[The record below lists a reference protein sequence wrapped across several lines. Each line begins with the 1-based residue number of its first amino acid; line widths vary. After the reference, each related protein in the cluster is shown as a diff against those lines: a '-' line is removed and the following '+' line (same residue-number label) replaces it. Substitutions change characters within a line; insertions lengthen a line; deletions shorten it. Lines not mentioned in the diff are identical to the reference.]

1 MRFSAVFGMFL
12 EICFAFDS
20 ETDKTPKNSTLF
32 SVVLSL
38 DTIGGGGVEWGKW
51 AFFLIVPEKRRKR
64 RTKTMRKKSLRFISA
79 ALAVSMMASTLPVGA
94 FALEVG
100 AGETTAA
107 VSEQEAA
114 TVLSHDGGTIN
125 AGHYIMESGNYTG
138 GFTIDTTGD
147 VTIDIT
153 GEVTVTGVVK
163 FLHVTGTGKVIING
177 TKDGVDQKIKMT
189 TNCKTVDTEDTGIVY
204 LDAAGADVTCNGGD
218 YYSVETSNV
227 VSAYSV
233 FCVKDG
239 SLKLNEVTA
248 EAGNRTGV
256 VDCGKTNS
264 SASVEIHGGS
274 FKASGID
281 SEVIDCRYKGSVSI
295 YNAKLEMHNGG
306 NYVLSASGS
315 SADLKIYNSTVVGEN
330 ENSCVTV
337 QHGGSFWAEN
347 CEFTSVGN
355 QNYNGGLLYMLSGKA
370 TIKDSNYVAEQNG
383 VTGILAQYLGFAS
396 LNGPHKLTVE
406 NTKIKGCENALSFGY
421 DPEGSDI
428 KLKNVTFE
436 DNETDIYLKN
446 DSSTPT
452 NAPQVELDEGT
463 KDTAGAITVQ
473 VANPAE
479 GVQITTKTTG
489 KDYQQS
495 LKLTSKN
502 DGWLIGYKKD
512 ADGDADGEYRYLT
525 QREDDKHFGL
535 NTINATATT
544 GEGDDVITLG
554 PYAQLKEGTPV
565 NLTADIPDN
574 ARVTGWKAEK
584 IAAEGVTEVY
594 GVVDYDHE
602 NPETA
607 ILTMPKGDLTVT
619 AEYEIIVDPGT
630 SDTDYG
636 GDIAA
641 GVVIGGIAA
650 VGAYEVG
657 TGLYRILA
665 MDDVAMPT
673 NRIALAKLLWERA
686 GKPEP
691 ESTAL
696 YSDIS
701 AEDTDAQKAAR
712 WAVEQGL
719 MNDAEDG
726 KFHPAFPVSKLRV
739 CLTWENAKQKGL
751 FD

>member
-1 MRFSAVFGMFL
+1 
-12 EICFAFDS
+12 
-20 ETDKTPKNSTLF
+20 
-32 SVVLSL
+32 
-38 DTIGGGGVEWGKW
+38 
-51 AFFLIVPEKRRKR
+51 
-64 RTKTMRKKSLRFISA
+64 MRKKSLRFISA

-100 AGETTAA
+100 AADPAAA
-107 VSEQEAA
+107 VSEQKAA
-114 TVLSHDGGTIN
+114 TSHRLGGGEIIGEGFVKAYGTV
-125 AGHYIMESGNYTG
+125 YTLSGNYTQSI
-138 GFTIDTTGD
+138 TIETKQDITINID
-147 VTIDIT
+147 DEVTI
-153 GEVTVTGVVK
+153 TGVAK
-163 FLHVTGTGKVIING
+163 FLDVTGTGKVTING

-189 TNCKTVDTEDTGIVY
+189 TDHDHDVIDTGYTGVVF
-204 LDAAGADVTCNGGD
+204 LEAAGADVTCNGGD
-218 YYSVETSNV
+218 YYSKEMSHVGAS
-227 VSAYSV
+227 YSV

-248 EAGNRTGV
+248 EAGWNTHVINCEG
-256 VDCGKTNS
+256 NS
-264 SASVEIHGGS
+264 SASVEIHGGN
-274 FKASGID
+274 FKASESNSGGID
-281 SEVIDCRYKGSVSI
+281 CGGKGSVSI
-295 YNAKLEMHNGG
+295 YNAKVESG
-306 NYVLSASGS
+306 NYVLAVGGS
-315 SADLKIYNSTVVGEN
+315 SAELKIYNSTVVGEN
-330 ENSCVTV
+330 KSSCVTV
-337 QHGGSFWAEN
+337 QYGGSFWAEN

-355 QNYNGGLLYMLSGKA
+355 QSYSGGFLYMLSGKA

-383 VTGILAQYLGFAS
+383 LTGILAQYLTVPG
-396 LNGPHKLTVE
+396 LTGPHKLTVE
-406 NTKIKGCENALSFGY
+406 NTKIKGCKEAFNLEY

-436 DNETDIYLKN
+436 NNETDIYLEN
-446 DSSTPT
+446 DSSTPA
-452 NAPQVELDEGT
+452 NAPQVKLDKGT
-463 KDTAGAITVQ
+463 KDTAGAITVE
-473 VANPAE
+473 VENPAN
-479 GVQITTKTTG
+479 GVQITTKTTDE
-489 KDYQQS
+489 DYQQN
-495 LKLTSKN
+495 LKLASKN

-512 ADGDADGEYRYLT
+512 ADGEYRYLT
-525 QREDDKHFGL
+525 KREGDNYFGL

-544 GEGDDVITLG
+544 GEGDNATTLES
-554 PYAQLKEGTPV
+554 YAQLTEGTPV
-565 NLTADIPDN
+565 KLTADIPDN
-574 ARVTGWKAEK
+574 ARVTGWKVEK
-584 IAAEGVTEVY
+584 IAAEGVIEVY

-607 ILTMPKGDLTVT
+607 TLTMPNYDIFVT
-619 AEYEIIVDPGT
+619 AEYEEGATVDPGT
-630 SDTDYG
+630 GDSDYG

-712 WAVEQGL
+712 WAVEQEL
-719 MNDAEDG
+719 LNDAEDG

>member
-1 MRFSAVFGMFL
+1 
-12 EICFAFDS
+12 
-20 ETDKTPKNSTLF
+20 
-32 SVVLSL
+32 
-38 DTIGGGGVEWGKW
+38 
-51 AFFLIVPEKRRKR
+51 
-64 RTKTMRKKSLRFISA
+64 MRKKSLRFISA

-107 VSEQEAA
+107 VSEQKAA
-114 TVLSHDGGTIN
+114 TPCHLDGGKTI
-125 AGHYIMESGNYTG
+125 GETFVETYGTVYTLSGNYTQG
-138 GFTIDTTGD
+138 ITIETKQDITINID
-147 VTIDIT
+147 DEVTI
-153 GEVTVTGVVK
+153 TGVAK
-163 FLHVTGTGKVIING
+163 FLDVTGTGKVTING

-189 TNCKTVDTEDTGIVY
+189 TDCNVMNTGDTGVVY
-204 LDAAGADVTCNGGD
+204 LEAAGADVTCNGGD
-218 YYSVETSNV
+218 YYSEETSDA
-227 VSAYSV
+227 VSTYSV

-239 SLKLNEVTA
+239 SLKLNEVIA
-248 EAGNRTGV
+248 EAGKLTRV
-256 VDCGKTNS
+256 VDCGVYTTS
-264 SASVEIHGGS
+264 SLATVEIQRGT
-274 FKASGID
+274 FKAAGNDSG
-281 SEVIDCRYKGSVSI
+281 VIHCGNKGTMTI
-295 YNAKLEMHNGG
+295 NNATLEMHNGG
-306 NYVLSASGS
+306 NYVLAASGS
-315 SADLKIYNSTVVGEN
+315 SAELKIYNSTVVGEN
-330 ENSCVTV
+330 EHSCVTV

-347 CEFTSVGN
+347 CKFTSVGN
-355 QNYNGGLLYMLSGKA
+355 RNYNGGLLYMLSGEA

-383 VTGILAQYLGFAS
+383 VTGILAQYLGFAF

-406 NTKIKGCENALSFGY
+406 NTKIKGCKKALELEY

-436 DNETDIYLKN
+436 NNETDIYLKN
-446 DSSTPT
+446 DSSTPA

-463 KDTAGAITVQ
+463 KDTAGAITVE
-473 VANPAE
+473 VENPAN
-479 GVQITTKTTG
+479 GVQITTKTTDE
-489 KDYQQS
+489 DYQQN
-495 LKLTSKN
+495 LKLTGKN
-502 DGWLIGYKKD
+502 DDWLIGYKK
-512 ADGDADGEYRYLT
+512 DADGEYRYLT
-525 QREDDKHFGL
+525 QRKGNEYYGL

-544 GEGDDVITLG
+544 GEGDNVTTLG
-554 PYAQLKEGTPV
+554 PYVQVKEGTPV

-574 ARVTGWKAEK
+574 ARVTGWKVEK
-584 IAAEGVTEVY
+584 IAAEGVIEVY

-607 ILTMPKGDLTVT
+607 TLTMPDDDIFVT
-619 AEYEIIVDPGT
+619 AEYEEGATGDPGT
-630 SDTDYG
+630 GDTDYG

-712 WAVEQGL
+712 WAVEQEL
-719 MNDAEDG
+719 LNDAEDG

>member
-1 MRFSAVFGMFL
+1 
-12 EICFAFDS
+12 
-20 ETDKTPKNSTLF
+20 
-32 SVVLSL
+32 
-38 DTIGGGGVEWGKW
+38 
-51 AFFLIVPEKRRKR
+51 
-64 RTKTMRKKSLRFISA
+64 MRKKSLRFISA

-100 AGETTAA
+100 AADPAA
-107 VSEQEAA
+107 TVSEQKAA
-114 TVLSHDGGTIN
+114 TSHRLEGGKIIDEGFVEAHGTV
-125 AGHYIMESGNYTG
+125 YTLSGNYTQG
-138 GFTIDTTGD
+138 ISITTSK
-147 VTIDIT
+147 DIT
-153 GEVTVTGVVK
+153 INIEGEVTVTGVVK
-163 FLHVTGTGKVIING
+163 FLYVTGTGKVTING
-177 TKDGVDQKIKMT
+177 TKDGAAIKMT
-189 TNCKTVDTEDTGIVY
+189 TNCEAVDTIDSGIVY

-218 YYSVETSNV
+218 YYSEETSDIW
-227 VSAYSV
+227 STYSV

-239 SLKLNEVTA
+239 SLKLNAVTA
-248 EAGNRTGV
+248 EAGKGTDV
-256 VDCGKTNS
+256 VDCGETNSSATNS

-274 FKASGID
+274 FKASGIA
-281 SEVIDCRYKGSVSI
+281 SGVIDCNSKGTI
-295 YNAKLEMHNGG
+295 YNATLEMHNGG
-306 NYVLSASGS
+306 NYVLAVGS
-315 SADLKIYNSTVVGEN
+315 SSGELKIYNSTVVGEN
-330 ENSCVTV
+330 EKSCVTV
-337 QHGGSFWAEN
+337 QYGGSFWAEN

-355 QNYNGGLLYMLSGKA
+355 QNYNGGLLYMLSGEA
-370 TIKDSNYVAEQNG
+370 TIKDSNYVAKQNG
-383 VTGILAQYLGFAS
+383 VTGILAQYLNFAF

-406 NTKIKGCENALSFGY
+406 NTKIKGCEKAFELEY
-421 DPEGSDI
+421 DREGSDI

-436 DNETDIYLKN
+436 NNKTDIYLSN

-452 NAPQVELDEGT
+452 DAPQVELDEGT
-463 KDTAGAITVQ
+463 KDTAGAITVE

-489 KDYQQS
+489 KDYQQN

-502 DGWLIGYKKD
+502 DDWLIGYEK
-512 ADGDADGEYRYLT
+512 DADGEYRYLT
-525 QREDDKHFGL
+525 QRKDDKYFGL

-544 GEGDDVITLG
+544 GEGDNVTTLES
-554 PYAQLKEGTPV
+554 YAQLKKGTPV
-565 NLTADIPDN
+565 KLTADILEGKKF
-574 ARVTGWKAEK
+574 ARWKVEKVADGTPVTGLLDAE
-584 IAAEGVTEVY
+584 TENTENTSFSMPE
-594 GVVDYDHE
+594 YDV
-602 NPETA
+602 
-607 ILTMPKGDLTVT
+607 IIT
-619 AEYEIIVDPGT
+619 AEYEEGTTVDPGT

-712 WAVEQGL
+712 WAVEQEL
-719 MNDAEDG
+719 LNDAEDG

-739 CLTWENAKQKGL
+739 CLTWEKAKQKGL
-751 FD
+751 FDKTEA

>member
-1 MRFSAVFGMFL
+1 
-12 EICFAFDS
+12 
-20 ETDKTPKNSTLF
+20 
-32 SVVLSL
+32 
-38 DTIGGGGVEWGKW
+38 
-51 AFFLIVPEKRRKR
+51 
-64 RTKTMRKKSLRFISA
+64 MRKKSLRFISA

-125 AGHYIMESGNYTG
+125 AGHYIMEGGNYTG

-153 GEVTVTGVVK
+153 GEVTVTGVFK

-189 TNCKTVDTEDTGIVY
+189 TTFREVDTEDTGIVY

-239 SLKLNEVTA
+239 SLKLNKVTA
-248 EAGNRTGV
+248 EAGNRTDV

-281 SEVIDCRYKGSVSI
+281 SMVIDCNSKGTI
-295 YNAKLEMHNGG
+295 YNATLEMHNGG
-306 NYVLSASGS
+306 NYVLTASGS

-355 QNYNGGLLYMLSGKA
+355 KNYNGGLLYMLSGEA

-383 VTGILAQYLGFAS
+383 VTGILAQYLGFAF

-406 NTKIKGCENALSFGY
+406 NTKIKGCKEAFNLEY

-436 DNETDIYLKN
+436 NNETDIYLKN
-446 DSSTPT
+446 DSSTPA

-463 KDTAGAITVQ
+463 KDTAGAITVE
-473 VANPAE
+473 VENPAN
-479 GVQITTKTTG
+479 GVQITTKTTDE
-489 KDYQQS
+489 DYQQN
-495 LKLTSKN
+495 LKLASKN

-512 ADGDADGEYRYLT
+512 ADGEYRYLT
-525 QREDDKHFGL
+525 QREGDTYFGL

-544 GEGDDVITLG
+544 GEGDNAATLES
-554 PYAQLKEGTPV
+554 YAQLTEGTPV
-565 NLTADIPDN
+565 KLTADIPGGKPC
-574 ARVTGWKAEK
+574 TGWKVEK
-584 IAAEGVTEVY
+584 IAAEGVTEVHDA
-594 GVVDYDHE
+594 GVIKYDPE

-607 ILTMPKGDLTVT
+607 TLTMPDYDIFVT
-619 AEYEIIVDPGT
+619 AEYEEGTTVDL
-630 SDTDYG
+630 SL
-636 GDIAA
+636 IH
-641 GVVIGGIAA
+641 I
-650 VGAYEVG
+650 
-657 TGLYRILA
+657 
-665 MDDVAMPT
+665 
-673 NRIALAKLLWERA
+673 
-686 GKPEP
+686 
-691 ESTAL
+691 
-696 YSDIS
+696 
-701 AEDTDAQKAAR
+701 
-712 WAVEQGL
+712 
-719 MNDAEDG
+719 
-726 KFHPAFPVSKLRV
+726 
-739 CLTWENAKQKGL
+739 
-751 FD
+751 

>member
-1 MRFSAVFGMFL
+1 
-12 EICFAFDS
+12 
-20 ETDKTPKNSTLF
+20 
-32 SVVLSL
+32 
-38 DTIGGGGVEWGKW
+38 
-51 AFFLIVPEKRRKR
+51 
-64 RTKTMRKKSLRFISA
+64 MRKKSLRFISA

-114 TVLSHDGGTIN
+114 KSHRLDGGEKIGEEFVEAKGTV
-125 AGHYIMESGNYTG
+125 YTLSGNYTKG
-138 GFTIDTTGD
+138 ITIETKQDITINID
-147 VTIDIT
+147 DEVTI
-153 GEVTVTGVVK
+153 TGVAK
-163 FLHVTGTGKVIING
+163 FLHVTGTGKVTING
-177 TKDGVDQKIKMT
+177 TKDGADQNIKM
-189 TNCKTVDTEDTGIVY
+189 KTDCDVMNTGDTGIVY

-218 YYSVETSNV
+218 YYSEEMSDADST
-227 VSAYSV
+227 YSV

-239 SLKLNEVTA
+239 SLKLNAVTA
-248 EAGNRTGV
+248 EAGKRTDV
-256 VDCGKTNS
+256 VDCGETNSSATNS

-274 FKASGID
+274 FKASGI
-281 SEVIDCRYKGSVSI
+281 SSGVIDCNSKGTI
-295 YNAKLEMHNGG
+295 YNATLEMHNGG
-306 NYVLSASGS
+306 NYVLDAIGS
-315 SADLKIYNSTVVGEN
+315 SAELKIYNSTVVGEN

-337 QHGGSFWAEN
+337 QFGGSFWAEN

-355 QNYNGGLLYMLSGKA
+355 RNYNGGLLYMLSGKA
-370 TIKDSNYVAEQNG
+370 TIKDSNYVAERNS
-383 VTGILAQYLGFAS
+383 VTGILAQYLAFAF

-406 NTKIKGCENALSFGY
+406 NTKIKGCKKAFELEY
-421 DPEGSDI
+421 DREGSDI
-428 KLKNVTFE
+428 ELKNVTFE

-446 DSSTPT
+446 DSSTPA

-489 KDYQQS
+489 KDYQQN
-495 LKLTSKN
+495 LKLTGKN
-502 DGWLIGYKKD
+502 DDWLIGYEK
-512 ADGDADGEYRYLT
+512 GADGEYRYLT
-525 QREDDKHFGL
+525 QRKGNEYYGL

-544 GEGDDVITLG
+544 GKGDNVTTLG

-565 NLTADIPDN
+565 KLTADIPDN
-574 ARVTGWKAEK
+574 ARVTGWKVEK
-584 IAAEGVTEVY
+584 IAAEGVIEVY

-607 ILTMPKGDLTVT
+607 TLTMPDYDIFVT
-619 AEYEIIVDPGT
+619 AEYEHEDESVDPGT

-712 WAVEQGL
+712 WAVEQEL
-719 MNDAEDG
+719 LNDAEDG

>member
-1 MRFSAVFGMFL
+1 
-12 EICFAFDS
+12 
-20 ETDKTPKNSTLF
+20 
-32 SVVLSL
+32 
-38 DTIGGGGVEWGKW
+38 
-51 AFFLIVPEKRRKR
+51 
-64 RTKTMRKKSLRFISA
+64 MRKKSLRFISA

-107 VSEQEAA
+107 VSEQKAA
-114 TVLSHDGGTIN
+114 TSHRLGGSEIIGEGFVEAYGTV
-125 AGHYIMESGNYTG
+125 YTLSGNYTQG
-138 GFTIDTTGD
+138 ITIETKQDITINID
-147 VTIDIT
+147 DEVTI
-153 GEVTVTGVVK
+153 TGVAK
-163 FLHVTGTGKVIING
+163 FLDVTGTGKVTING

-189 TNCKTVDTEDTGIVY
+189 TDHDHDVIDTGYTGVVF
-204 LDAAGADVTCNGGD
+204 LEAAGADVTCNGGD
-218 YYSVETSNV
+218 YYSKEMSHVGAS
-227 VSAYSV
+227 YSV

-248 EAGNRTGV
+248 EAGWNTHVINCEG
-256 VDCGKTNS
+256 NS
-264 SASVEIHGGS
+264 SASVEIHGGN
-274 FKASGID
+274 FKASESNSGGID
-281 SEVIDCRYKGSVSI
+281 CGGKGSVSI
-295 YNAKLEMHNGG
+295 YNAKVESG
-306 NYVLSASGS
+306 NYVLAVGGS
-315 SADLKIYNSTVVGEN
+315 SAELKIYNSTVVGEN
-330 ENSCVTV
+330 KSSCVTV
-337 QHGGSFWAEN
+337 QYGGSFWAEN

-355 QNYNGGLLYMLSGKA
+355 QSYSGGFLYMLSGKA

-383 VTGILAQYLGFAS
+383 LTGILAQYLTVPG
-396 LNGPHKLTVE
+396 LTGPHKLTVE
-406 NTKIKGCENALSFGY
+406 NTKIKGCKEAFNLEY

-436 DNETDIYLKN
+436 NNETDIYLEN
-446 DSSTPT
+446 DSSTPA
-452 NAPQVELDEGT
+452 NAPQVKLDKGT
-463 KDTAGAITVQ
+463 KDTAGAITVE
-473 VANPAE
+473 VENPAN
-479 GVQITTKTTG
+479 GVQITTKTTDE
-489 KDYQQS
+489 DYQQN
-495 LKLTSKN
+495 LKLASKN

-512 ADGDADGEYRYLT
+512 ADGEYRYLT
-525 QREDDKHFGL
+525 KREGDNYFGL

-544 GEGDDVITLG
+544 GEGDNATTLES
-554 PYAQLKEGTPV
+554 YAQLTEGTPV
-565 NLTADIPDN
+565 KLTADIPDN
-574 ARVTGWKAEK
+574 ARVTGWKVEK
-584 IAAEGVTEVY
+584 IAAEGVIEVY

-607 ILTMPKGDLTVT
+607 TLTMPNYDIFVT
-619 AEYEIIVDPGT
+619 AEYEEGATVDPGT
-630 SDTDYG
+630 GDSDYG

-712 WAVEQGL
+712 WAVEQEL
-719 MNDAEDG
+719 LNDAEDG

>member
-1 MRFSAVFGMFL
+1 
-12 EICFAFDS
+12 
-20 ETDKTPKNSTLF
+20 
-32 SVVLSL
+32 
-38 DTIGGGGVEWGKW
+38 
-51 AFFLIVPEKRRKR
+51 
-64 RTKTMRKKSLRFISA
+64 MRKKSLRFISA

-107 VSEQEAA
+107 VSEQEAVKA
-114 TVLSHDGGTIN
+114 HHLNGGKTIDEDFVETYGTVYTL
-125 AGHYIMESGNYTG
+125 SGNYTSG
-138 GFTIDTTGD
+138 ITIETTQ
-147 VTIDIT
+147 DIT
-153 GEVTVTGVVK
+153 INIEGEVTVTGVAK
-163 FLHVTGTGKVIING
+163 FLDVTGTGKVTING
-177 TKDGVDQKIKMT
+177 TKGGVDQKIKMT
-189 TNCKTVDTEDTGIVY
+189 NDHAMGIGITEVVC
-204 LDAAGADVTCNGGD
+204 LEAVGADVTCNGGN
-218 YYSVETSNV
+218 YYSGMKTSV
-227 VSAYSV
+227 ATSGYSV

-248 EAGNRTGV
+248 EAGECTDV
-256 VDCGKTNS
+256 IDCGGNS
-264 SASVEIHGGS
+264 SASVEIHDGS
-274 FKASGID
+274 FKASG
-281 SEVIDCRYKGSVSI
+281 SNSGVIDCSYKGSVSI
-295 YNAKLEMHNGG
+295 YNATLEMHNSG
-306 NYVLSASGS
+306 NYVLAASGS
-315 SADLKIYNSTVVGEN
+315 SADLKIYNSTVVGGN

-355 QNYNGGLLYMLSGKA
+355 QNYNGGLLYMLSGEA

-383 VTGILAQYLGFAS
+383 VTGIYAQYLLTVPGLA
-396 LNGPHKLTVE
+396 GPHKLTVE
-406 NTKIKGCENALSFGY
+406 NTKIKGCEKAFELEY
-421 DPEGSDI
+421 DREGSDI

-436 DNETDIYLKN
+436 DNKTDIYLSN

-479 GVQITTKTTG
+479 GVQITTKTTD
-489 KDYQQS
+489 KDYQQN

-525 QREDDKHFGL
+525 RRESDKHFGL

-544 GEGDDVITLG
+544 GEGDNAITLE
-554 PYAQLKEGTPV
+554 PYAQVKEDTEVTLTANAAPEGKKFARWKVEKVADGTPV
-565 NLTADIPDN
+565 
-574 ARVTGWKAEK
+574 TGLLDAE
-584 IAAEGVTEVY
+584 TENTENTSFSMPE
-594 GVVDYDHE
+594 YDV
-602 NPETA
+602 
-607 ILTMPKGDLTVT
+607 IIT
-619 AEYEIIVDPGT
+619 AEYEDEIIVDPGT
-630 SDTDYG
+630 SDSDYG

-712 WAVEQGL
+712 WAVEQEL
-719 MNDAEDG
+719 LNDAEDG

-739 CLTWENAKQKGL
+739 CLTWEKAKQKGL

>member
-1 MRFSAVFGMFL
+1 
-12 EICFAFDS
+12 
-20 ETDKTPKNSTLF
+20 
-32 SVVLSL
+32 
-38 DTIGGGGVEWGKW
+38 
-51 AFFLIVPEKRRKR
+51 
-64 RTKTMRKKSLRFISA
+64 MRKKSLRFISA

-107 VSEQEAA
+107 VSEQKAA
-114 TVLSHDGGTIN
+114 TPCHLDGGKTI
-125 AGHYIMESGNYTG
+125 GETFVETYGTVYTLSGNYTQG
-138 GFTIDTTGD
+138 ITIETKQ
-147 VTIDIT
+147 DIT
-153 GEVTVTGVVK
+153 INIEGEVTVTGVVK
-163 FLHVTGTGKVIING
+163 FLHVTGTGKVTING

-189 TNCKTVDTEDTGIVY
+189 TDCNVMNTGDTGVVY
-204 LDAAGADVTCNGGD
+204 LEAAGADVTCNGGD
-218 YYSVETSNV
+218 YYSKETSEVN
-227 VSAYSV
+227 STYSV

-248 EAGNRTGV
+248 EAGERTHV
-256 VDCGKTNS
+256 IDCGGNS
-264 SASVEIHGGS
+264 SASVEIHGGN
-274 FKASGID
+274 FKASGIN
-281 SEVIDCRYKGSVSI
+281 SGGIDCRGKGSVSI
-295 YNAKLEMHNGG
+295 YNAKVESG
-306 NYVLSASGS
+306 NYVLAVGGS
-315 SADLKIYNSTVVGEN
+315 SAELKIYNSTVVGEN

-337 QHGGSFWAEN
+337 QSGGSFWAEN

-355 QNYNGGLLYMLSGKA
+355 RNYNGGLLYMLSGKA
-370 TIKDSNYVAEQNG
+370 TIKDSNYVAERNS
-383 VTGILAQYLGFAS
+383 VTGILAQYLDFAF

-406 NTKIKGCENALSFGY
+406 NTKIKGCEKAFELEY
-421 DPEGSDI
+421 DREGSDI
-428 KLKNVTFE
+428 ELKNVTFE

-446 DSSTPT
+446 DSSTPA

-489 KDYQQS
+489 KDYQQN

-502 DGWLIGYKKD
+502 DGWLIGYEKD

-525 QREDDKHFGL
+525 QRKGDKYFGL
-535 NTINATATT
+535 NTISATATT
-544 GEGDDVITLG
+544 GEGDNVTTLK

-565 NLTADIPDN
+565 NLTADILEGKKF
-574 ARVTGWKAEK
+574 ARWKVEKVADGTPVTGLLDAE
-584 IAAEGVTEVY
+584 TENTENTSFSMPE
-594 GVVDYDHE
+594 YDV
-602 NPETA
+602 
-607 ILTMPKGDLTVT
+607 IIT
-619 AEYEIIVDPGT
+619 AEYENESIVDPGT

-712 WAVEQGL
+712 WAVEQEL
-719 MNDAEDG
+719 LNDAEDG

>member
-1 MRFSAVFGMFL
+1 
-12 EICFAFDS
+12 
-20 ETDKTPKNSTLF
+20 
-32 SVVLSL
+32 
-38 DTIGGGGVEWGKW
+38 
-51 AFFLIVPEKRRKR
+51 
-64 RTKTMRKKSLRFISA
+64 MRKKSLRFISA

-107 VSEQEAA
+107 VSEQKAA
-114 TVLSHDGGTIN
+114 TPCHLDGGKTI
-125 AGHYIMESGNYTG
+125 GETFVETYGTVYTLSGNYTQG
-138 GFTIDTTGD
+138 ITIETKQDITINID
-147 VTIDIT
+147 DEVTI
-153 GEVTVTGVVK
+153 TGVAK
-163 FLHVTGTGKVIING
+163 FLDVTGTGKVTING

-189 TNCKTVDTEDTGIVY
+189 TDCNVMNTGDTGVVY
-204 LDAAGADVTCNGGD
+204 LEAAGADVTCNGGD
-218 YYSVETSNV
+218 YYSKETSDV
-227 VSAYSV
+227 ISTYSV

-239 SLKLNEVTA
+239 SLKLNAVTA
-248 EAGNRTGV
+248 EAGKSTDV
-256 VDCGKTNS
+256 VDCGGTNS

-274 FKASGID
+274 FKASG
-281 SEVIDCRYKGSVSI
+281 SNSGVIDCNSKGTI
-295 YNAKLEMHNGG
+295 YNATLEMHNGG
-306 NYVLSASGS
+306 SYVLAAGGS

-330 ENSCVTV
+330 ENSCVSV

-355 QNYNGGLLYMLSGKA
+355 QNYHGGLLYMLSGEA

-383 VTGILAQYLGFAS
+383 VTGILAKYLGFAF

-406 NTKIKGCENALSFGY
+406 NTKIKGCEKALSFGY

-463 KDTAGAITVQ
+463 KDTVGAITVQ

-489 KDYQQS
+489 KDYQQN

-502 DGWLIGYKKD
+502 DDWLIGYEKD

-525 QREDDKHFGL
+525 QRKGDKYFGL

-544 GEGDDVITLG
+544 GEGDNVTTLE

-565 NLTADIPDN
+565 NLTADILEGKKF
-574 ARVTGWKAEK
+574 TGWKVEK
-584 IAAEGVTEVY
+584 IAAEGVIEVY

-607 ILTMPKGDLTVT
+607 TLTMPNYDIFVT
-619 AEYEIIVDPGT
+619 AEYEEGATVDPGT
-630 SDTDYG
+630 GDSDYG

-712 WAVEQGL
+712 WAVEQEL
-719 MNDAEDG
+719 LNDAEDG

>member
-1 MRFSAVFGMFL
+1 
-12 EICFAFDS
+12 
-20 ETDKTPKNSTLF
+20 
-32 SVVLSL
+32 
-38 DTIGGGGVEWGKW
+38 
-51 AFFLIVPEKRRKR
+51 
-64 RTKTMRKKSLRFISA
+64 MRKKSLRFISA

-100 AGETTAA
+100 AADPAA
-107 VSEQEAA
+107 TVSEQKAA
-114 TVLSHDGGTIN
+114 TSHRLEGGEIIDDVAYGTV
-125 AGHYIMESGNYTG
+125 YTLSGNYTQG
-138 GFTIDTTGD
+138 ITIKTKQ
-147 VTIDIT
+147 DIT
-153 GEVTVTGVVK
+153 INIEGEVTITGVAK
-163 FLHVTGTGKVIING
+163 FLDVTGTGKVTING
-177 TKDGVDQKIKMT
+177 TKEGANQKIKMT
-189 TNCKTVDTEDTGIVY
+189 TDFNVMNTGDTGVVY
-204 LDAAGADVTCNGGD
+204 LEAAGADVTCNGGD
-218 YYSVETSNV
+218 YYSKETSDV
-227 VSAYSV
+227 ISTYSV

-239 SLKLNEVTA
+239 SLKLNAVTA
-248 EAGNRTGV
+248 EAGKSTDV
-256 VDCGKTNS
+256 VDCGGTNS

-274 FKASGID
+274 FKASG
-281 SEVIDCRYKGSVSI
+281 SNSGVIDCNSKGTI
-295 YNAKLEMHNGG
+295 YNATLEMHNGG
-306 NYVLSASGS
+306 SYVLAAGGS

-330 ENSCVTV
+330 ENSCVSV

-355 QNYNGGLLYMLSGKA
+355 QNYHGGLLYMLSGEA

-383 VTGILAQYLGFAS
+383 VTGILAQYLGFAF

-406 NTKIKGCENALSFGY
+406 NTKIKGCEKALSFGY

-463 KDTAGAITVQ
+463 KDIAGAITVQ

-489 KDYQQS
+489 KDYQQN
-495 LKLTSKN
+495 LKLTGKN
-502 DGWLIGYKKD
+502 DDWLIGYEK
-512 ADGDADGEYRYLT
+512 DADGEYRYLT
-525 QREDDKHFGL
+525 QRKGNEYYGL

-544 GEGDDVITLG
+544 GEGDNVTTLK

-565 NLTADIPDN
+565 KLTADIPDN
-574 ARVTGWKAEK
+574 ARVTGWKVEK
-584 IAAEGVTEVY
+584 IAAEGVIEVY

-607 ILTMPKGDLTVT
+607 TLTMPNYDIFVT
-619 AEYEIIVDPGT
+619 AEYEEGATVDPGT
-630 SDTDYG
+630 GDSDYG

-712 WAVEQGL
+712 WAVEQEL
-719 MNDAEDG
+719 LNDAEDG

-751 FD
+751 FDKTEA

>member
-1 MRFSAVFGMFL
+1 
-12 EICFAFDS
+12 
-20 ETDKTPKNSTLF
+20 
-32 SVVLSL
+32 
-38 DTIGGGGVEWGKW
+38 
-51 AFFLIVPEKRRKR
+51 
-64 RTKTMRKKSLRFISA
+64 MRKKSLRFISA

-100 AGETTAA
+100 AADPAA
-107 VSEQEAA
+107 TVSEQKAA
-114 TVLSHDGGTIN
+114 TSHRLEGGEIIGEDVANGAVYTL
-125 AGHYIMESGNYTG
+125 SGNYSRG
-138 GFTIDTTGD
+138 ISITTSK
-147 VTIDIT
+147 DIT
-153 GEVTVTGVVK
+153 INIEGEVTVTGVDK
-163 FLHVTGTGKVIING
+163 FLDVTGTGKVTING
-177 TKDGVDQKIKMT
+177 TKDGAAIKMT
-189 TNCKTVDTEDTGIVY
+189 TNGEAVGTVVTGIVY

-218 YYSVETSNV
+218 YYSAETSDVN
-227 VSAYSV
+227 SSYSV

-239 SLKLNEVTA
+239 SLKLNAVTA
-248 EAGNRTGV
+248 EAGNRTDV
-256 VDCGKTNS
+256 VGCGETNS

-274 FKASGID
+274 FKASG
-281 SEVIDCRYKGSVSI
+281 SNSGVIDCRYKGSVSI
-295 YNAKLEMHNGG
+295 YNATLEMHNGG
-306 NYVLSASGS
+306 NYVLDAIGS

-355 QNYNGGLLYMLSGKA
+355 RNYNGGLLYMLSGEA
-370 TIKDSNYVAEQNG
+370 TIKDSNYVAKQNG
-383 VTGILAQYLGFAS
+383 VTGILAQYLGFAF

-406 NTKIKGCENALSFGY
+406 NTKIKGCEKAFELDY

-436 DNETDIYLKN
+436 DNETDLYLKN
-446 DSSTPT
+446 STKTPT

-463 KDTAGAITVQ
+463 KDTAGAITVE
-473 VANPAE
+473 VAYPAE

-489 KDYQQS
+489 KDYQQN

-502 DGWLIGYKKD
+502 DDWLIGYEKD

-525 QREDDKHFGL
+525 QRKDDKYFGL
-535 NTINATATT
+535 NTIDATATT
-544 GEGDDVITLG
+544 GEGDNVTTLE
-554 PYAQLKEGTPV
+554 PYAQVKENTEV
-565 NLTADIPDN
+565 TLTANILEGKQFFHWKVEK
-574 ARVTGWKAEK
+574 VTADSVEDVSEK
-584 IAAEGVTEVY
+584 VKI
-594 GVVDYDHE
+594 DYKDPE

-607 ILTMPKGDLTVT
+607 TLTMPNYDIFVT
-619 AEYEIIVDPGT
+619 AEYKEGATVDPGT

-657 TGLYRILA
+657 TGLYRITQ

-673 NRIALAKLLWERA
+673 NRLALAKLLWERA
-686 GKPEP
+686 DKPEP
-691 ESTAL
+691 EGTAL

-712 WAVEQGL
+712 WAVEQEL
-719 MNDAEDG
+719 LNDAEDG

-739 CLTWENAKQKGL
+739 CLTWEKAKQKGL
-751 FD
+751 FDQNTEA

>member
-1 MRFSAVFGMFL
+1 
-12 EICFAFDS
+12 
-20 ETDKTPKNSTLF
+20 
-32 SVVLSL
+32 
-38 DTIGGGGVEWGKW
+38 
-51 AFFLIVPEKRRKR
+51 
-64 RTKTMRKKSLRFISA
+64 MRKKSLRFISA

-107 VSEQEAA
+107 VSEQKAA
-114 TVLSHDGGTIN
+114 TSHRLGGSEIIGEGFVEAYGTV
-125 AGHYIMESGNYTG
+125 YTLSGNYTQG
-138 GFTIDTTGD
+138 ITIETKQDITINID
-147 VTIDIT
+147 DEVTI
-153 GEVTVTGVVK
+153 TGVAK
-163 FLHVTGTGKVIING
+163 FLDVTGTGKVTING

-189 TNCKTVDTEDTGIVY
+189 TDCNVMNTGDTGVVY
-204 LDAAGADVTCNGGD
+204 LEAAGADVTCNGGD
-218 YYSVETSNV
+218 YYSEETSDA
-227 VSAYSV
+227 VSTYSV

-239 SLKLNEVTA
+239 SLKLNKVI
-248 EAGNRTGV
+248 AGAGEYTDV
-256 VDCGKTNS
+256 IDCGGNS
-264 SASVEIHGGS
+264 SASVEIHGGN
-274 FKASGID
+274 FKASGIN
-281 SEVIDCRYKGSVSI
+281 SGGIDCRNKGSVSI
-295 YNAKLEMHNGG
+295 YNAKVESG
-306 NYVLSASGS
+306 NYVLAASGS
-315 SADLKIYNSTVVGEN
+315 SAELKIYNSTIVGKN

-355 QNYNGGLLYMLSGKA
+355 RNYNGGLLYMLSGEA

-406 NTKIKGCENALSFGY
+406 NTKIKGCKKAVELDY

-446 DSSTPT
+446 DSSTPA

-479 GVQITTKTTG
+479 GVLITTKTTG

-502 DGWLIGYKKD
+502 DGWLIGYEKD

-525 QREDDKHFGL
+525 QRKGDKYFGL

-544 GEGDDVITLG
+544 GEGDNATTLES
-554 PYAQLKEGTPV
+554 YAQLTEGTPV
-565 NLTADIPDN
+565 KLTADIPGGKPC
-574 ARVTGWKAEK
+574 TGWKVEK
-584 IAAEGVTEVY
+584 IAAEGVTEVHDA
-594 GVVDYDHE
+594 GVIKYDPE

-607 ILTMPKGDLTVT
+607 TLTMPDYDIFVT
-619 AEYEIIVDPGT
+619 AEYEEGATVDPGT
-630 SDTDYG
+630 GDSDYG

-712 WAVEQGL
+712 WAVEQEL
-719 MNDAEDG
+719 LNDAEDG

>member
-1 MRFSAVFGMFL
+1 
-12 EICFAFDS
+12 
-20 ETDKTPKNSTLF
+20 
-32 SVVLSL
+32 
-38 DTIGGGGVEWGKW
+38 
-51 AFFLIVPEKRRKR
+51 
-64 RTKTMRKKSLRFISA
+64 MRKKSLRFISA

-100 AGETTAA
+100 AGETTAT
-107 VSEQEAA
+107 VSEQKAA
-114 TVLSHDGGTIN
+114 TSHRLEGGEIIGEGVANGTV
-125 AGHYIMESGNYTG
+125 YTLSGNYTQG
-138 GFTIDTTGD
+138 ISITTSK
-147 VTIDIT
+147 DIT
-153 GEVTVTGVVK
+153 INIEGEVTVTGVAK
-163 FLHVTGTGKVIING
+163 FLDVTGTGKVTING
-177 TKDGVDQKIKMT
+177 TKDGADQNIKMT
-189 TNCKTVDTEDTGIVY
+189 TDFDVINTGDTGIVY

-218 YYSVETSNV
+218 YYSEETSR
-227 VSAYSV
+227 VSSSYSV

-248 EAGNRTGV
+248 EAGRNTHV
-256 VDCGKTNS
+256 IDCEGNS
-264 SASVEIHGGS
+264 SASVEIHGGN
-274 FKASGID
+274 FKASESTSGGID
-281 SEVIDCRYKGSVSI
+281 CGDKGSVSI
-295 YNAKLEMHNGG
+295 YNAKVESG
-306 NYVLSASGS
+306 NYVLAAVGS
-315 SADLKIYNSTVVGEN
+315 SAELKIYNSTVVGGN
-330 ENSCVTV
+330 DSSCVTV
-337 QHGGSFWAEN
+337 QFGGSFWAEN

-355 QNYNGGLLYMLSGKA
+355 QNYDGGLLFMLSGEA

-383 VTGILAQYLGFAS
+383 LTGILAQYLTVPG
-396 LNGPHKLTVE
+396 LTGPHKLTVE
-406 NTKIKGCENALSFGY
+406 NTKIKGCKEAFNLEY

-436 DNETDIYLKN
+436 NNETDIYLEN
-446 DSSTPT
+446 DSSTPA
-452 NAPQVELDEGT
+452 NAPQVKLDEGT
-463 KDTAGAITVQ
+463 KDTTGAITVQ

-502 DGWLIGYKKD
+502 DGWLIGYEKD

-525 QREDDKHFGL
+525 QRKGDKYFGL

-544 GEGDDVITLG
+544 GEGDNVTTLK

-565 NLTADIPDN
+565 KLTADILEGKKF
-574 ARVTGWKAEK
+574 ARWKVEKVADGTPVTGLLDAE
-584 IAAEGVTEVY
+584 TENTENTSFSMPE
-594 GVVDYDHE
+594 YDV
-602 NPETA
+602 
-607 ILTMPKGDLTVT
+607 IIT
-619 AEYEIIVDPGT
+619 AEYEDEITVDPGT
-630 SDTDYG
+630 GDSDYG
-636 GDIAA
+636 GDIEA

-719 MNDAEDG
+719 LNDAEDG

-739 CLTWENAKQKGL
+739 CLTWNAAREMGL
-751 FD
+751 FDKTEA

>member
-1 MRFSAVFGMFL
+1 
-12 EICFAFDS
+12 
-20 ETDKTPKNSTLF
+20 
-32 SVVLSL
+32 
-38 DTIGGGGVEWGKW
+38 
-51 AFFLIVPEKRRKR
+51 
-64 RTKTMRKKSLRFISA
+64 MRKKSLRFISA

-100 AGETTAA
+100 AADPAA
-107 VSEQEAA
+107 TVSEQEAA

-125 AGHYIMESGNYTG
+125 AGHYIMEGGNYTG

-153 GEVTVTGVVK
+153 GEVTVTGVAK
-163 FLHVTGTGKVIING
+163 FLDVTGTGKVIING
-177 TKDGVDQKIKMT
+177 TKDGAAIKMT
-189 TNCKTVDTEDTGIVY
+189 TNCREVGGDTGIVY

-218 YYSVETSNV
+218 YYSKETSDV
-227 VSAYSV
+227 GSTYSV

-239 SLKLNEVTA
+239 SLKLNAVTA
-248 EAGNRTGV
+248 EAGKSTDV
-256 VDCGKTNS
+256 VDCGETNS

-274 FKASGID
+274 FKASG
-281 SEVIDCRYKGSVSI
+281 SNSGVIDCDSKGTI
-295 YNAKLEMHNGG
+295 YNATLEMHNGG
-306 NYVLSASGS
+306 NYVLAVGGS
-315 SADLKIYNSTVVGEN
+315 SAELKIYNSTVVGEN

-337 QHGGSFWAEN
+337 QYGGSFWAEN
-347 CEFTSVGN
+347 CEFTSTGN
-355 QNYNGGLLYMLSGKA
+355 NDGKLLNMLSGKA
-370 TIKDSNYVAEQNG
+370 TIKDSSYVAKQSG
-383 VTGILAQYLGFAS
+383 MIGIRAQYLTVPG
-396 LNGPHKLTVE
+396 LHGPHKLTVE
-406 NTKIKGCENALSFGY
+406 NTKIKGCEKAFELEY

-436 DNETDIYLKN
+436 DNETDLYLKN
-446 DSSTPT
+446 STETPT
-452 NAPQVELDEGT
+452 DAPQVELDEGT
-463 KDTAGAITVQ
+463 KDIAGAITVQ

-489 KDYQQS
+489 KDYQQN
-495 LKLTSKN
+495 LKLTGKN
-502 DGWLIGYKKD
+502 DDWLIGYEK
-512 ADGDADGEYRYLT
+512 DADGEYRYLT
-525 QREDDKHFGL
+525 QRKGNEYYGL

-544 GEGDDVITLG
+544 GEGDNVTTLK

-565 NLTADIPDN
+565 KLTADILEGKKF
-574 ARVTGWKAEK
+574 ARWKVEKVADGTLVTGLLDAE
-584 IAAEGVTEVY
+584 TENTENTSFSMPE
-594 GVVDYDHE
+594 YDV
-602 NPETA
+602 
-607 ILTMPKGDLTVT
+607 IIT
-619 AEYEIIVDPGT
+619 AEYENEIVVDPGT
-630 SDTDYG
+630 GDSDYG

>member
-1 MRFSAVFGMFL
+1 
-12 EICFAFDS
+12 
-20 ETDKTPKNSTLF
+20 
-32 SVVLSL
+32 
-38 DTIGGGGVEWGKW
+38 
-51 AFFLIVPEKRRKR
+51 
-64 RTKTMRKKSLRFISA
+64 MRKKSLRFISA

-100 AGETTAA
+100 AADPAA
-107 VSEQEAA
+107 TVSEQKAA
-114 TVLSHDGGTIN
+114 TSHRLEGGEIIDDVAYGTV
-125 AGHYIMESGNYTG
+125 YTLSGNYTQG
-138 GFTIDTTGD
+138 ITIKTKQDITINID
-147 VTIDIT
+147 NEVTI
-153 GEVTVTGVVK
+153 TGVAK
-163 FLHVTGTGKVIING
+163 FLDVTGTGKVTING

-189 TNCKTVDTEDTGIVY
+189 TDCNVMNTGDTGVVY
-204 LDAAGADVTCNGGD
+204 LEAAGADVTCNGGD
-218 YYSVETSNV
+218 YYSEETSDA
-227 VSAYSV
+227 VSTYSV

-239 SLKLNEVTA
+239 SLKLNEVIA
-248 EAGNRTGV
+248 EAGKLTRV
-256 VDCGKTNS
+256 VDCGVYTTS
-264 SASVEIHGGS
+264 SLATVEIQRGT
-274 FKASGID
+274 FKAAGNNSG
-281 SEVIDCRYKGSVSI
+281 VIHCGNKGTMTI
-295 YNAKLEMHNGG
+295 NNATLEMHNGG
-306 NYVLSASGS
+306 NYVLAASGS
-315 SADLKIYNSTVVGEN
+315 SAELKIYNSTVVGEN

-347 CEFTSVGN
+347 CKFTSVGN
-355 QNYNGGLLYMLSGKA
+355 QNYNGGLLYMLSGEA

-436 DNETDIYLKN
+436 DNETDLYLKN
-446 DSSTPT
+446 STETPT

-495 LKLTSKN
+495 LKLTGKN
-502 DGWLIGYKKD
+502 DDWLIGYEK
-512 ADGDADGEYRYLT
+512 GADGEYRYLT
-525 QREDDKHFGL
+525 QRKGNEYYGL

-544 GEGDDVITLG
+544 GKGDNVTTLG
-554 PYAQLKEGTPV
+554 PYAQVKEDTEV
-565 NLTADIPDN
+565 TLTAN
-574 ARVTGWKAEK
+574 AASGDTASGDKKFVRWKAEK
-584 IAAEGVTEVY
+584 VTADSVEDVSSLI
-594 GVVDYDHE
+594 VADSE

-607 ILTMPKGDLTVT
+607 TLTMPDYDIFVT
-619 AEYEIIVDPGT
+619 AEYEEGATVDPGT
-630 SDTDYG
+630 GDSDYG

-712 WAVEQGL
+712 WAVEQEL
-719 MNDAEDG
+719 LNDAEDG

>member
-1 MRFSAVFGMFL
+1 
-12 EICFAFDS
+12 
-20 ETDKTPKNSTLF
+20 
-32 SVVLSL
+32 
-38 DTIGGGGVEWGKW
+38 
-51 AFFLIVPEKRRKR
+51 
-64 RTKTMRKKSLRFISA
+64 MRKKSLRFISA

-100 AGETTAA
+100 AGETTAT
-107 VSEQEAA
+107 VSEQKAA
-114 TVLSHDGGTIN
+114 TSHRLEGGEIIGEGVANGTV
-125 AGHYIMESGNYTG
+125 YTLSGNYTQG
-138 GFTIDTTGD
+138 ISITTSK
-147 VTIDIT
+147 DIT
-153 GEVTVTGVVK
+153 INIEGEVTVTGVAK
-163 FLHVTGTGKVIING
+163 FLDVTGTGKVTING
-177 TKDGVDQKIKMT
+177 TKDGADRKIKMT
-189 TNCKTVDTEDTGIVY
+189 TDCNVMNTGDTGVVY
-204 LDAAGADVTCNGGD
+204 LEAAGADVTCNGGD
-218 YYSVETSNV
+218 YYSKETSEVN
-227 VSAYSV
+227 STYSV

-248 EAGNRTGV
+248 EAGERTHV
-256 VDCGKTNS
+256 IDCGGNS
-264 SASVEIHGGS
+264 SASVEIHGGN
-274 FKASGID
+274 FKASGIN
-281 SEVIDCRYKGSVSI
+281 SGGIDCRGKGSVSI
-295 YNAKLEMHNGG
+295 YNAKVESG
-306 NYVLSASGS
+306 NYVLAVGGS
-315 SADLKIYNSTVVGEN
+315 SAELKIYNSTVVGEN

-337 QHGGSFWAEN
+337 QSGGSFWAEN

-355 QNYNGGLLYMLSGKA
+355 RNYNGGLLYMLSGKA
-370 TIKDSNYVAEQNG
+370 TIKDSNYVAERNS
-383 VTGILAQYLGFAS
+383 VTGILAQYLDFAF

-406 NTKIKGCENALSFGY
+406 NTKIKGCEKALSFGY
-421 DPEGSDI
+421 DPDGSDI

-436 DNETDIYLKN
+436 DNETDIYLEN
-446 DSSTPT
+446 DENTPA
-452 NAPQVELDEGT
+452 NAPHVELDENT
-463 KDTAGAITVQ
+463 KDTAGAITVE
-473 VANPAE
+473 VAHPAE

-502 DGWLIGYKKD
+502 DDWLIGYEKD

-525 QREDDKHFGL
+525 QRKGDKYFGL

-544 GEGDDVITLG
+544 GEGDNVTTLK

-565 NLTADIPDN
+565 NLTADILEGKKF
-574 ARVTGWKAEK
+574 ARWKVEKVADGTPVTGLLDAE
-584 IAAEGVTEVY
+584 TENTENTSFSMPE
-594 GVVDYDHE
+594 YDV
-602 NPETA
+602 
-607 ILTMPKGDLTVT
+607 IIT
-619 AEYEIIVDPGT
+619 AEYEDEITVDPGT
-630 SDTDYG
+630 GDSDYG

-712 WAVEQGL
+712 WAVEQEL
-719 MNDAEDG
+719 LNDAEDG

>member
-1 MRFSAVFGMFL
+1 
-12 EICFAFDS
+12 
-20 ETDKTPKNSTLF
+20 
-32 SVVLSL
+32 
-38 DTIGGGGVEWGKW
+38 
-51 AFFLIVPEKRRKR
+51 
-64 RTKTMRKKSLRFISA
+64 MRKKSLRFISA

-100 AGETTAA
+100 AGETTAT
-107 VSEQEAA
+107 VSEQKAA
-114 TVLSHDGGTIN
+114 TSHRLEGGEIIGEGVANGTV
-125 AGHYIMESGNYTG
+125 YTLSGNYTQG
-138 GFTIDTTGD
+138 ISITTSK
-147 VTIDIT
+147 DIT
-153 GEVTVTGVVK
+153 INIEGEVTITGVAK
-163 FLHVTGTGKVIING
+163 FLDVTGTGKVTING
-177 TKDGVDQKIKMT
+177 TKGGVDQKIKMT
-189 TNCKTVDTEDTGIVY
+189 TDHGVINTGYTGVVY
-204 LDAAGADVTCNGGD
+204 LEAAGADVTCNGGD
-218 YYSVETSNV
+218 YYSKETSNV
-227 VSAYSV
+227 NASYSV
-233 FCVKDG
+233 FCVEDG

-248 EAGNRTGV
+248 EAGRSTQVIN
-256 VDCGKTNS
+256 CGGNS
-264 SASVEIHGGS
+264 SASVEIHGGN
-274 FKASGID
+274 FKASERTSGGIN
-281 SEVIDCRYKGSVSI
+281 CGGKGSVSI
-295 YNAKLEMHNGG
+295 YNAKVESG
-306 NYVLSASGS
+306 NYVLAVLGS
-315 SADLKIYNSTVVGEN
+315 SAELKIYNSTVVGGYDD
-330 ENSCVTV
+330 SCVTV
-337 QHGGSFWAEN
+337 QSGGSFWAEN

-355 QNYNGGLLYMLSGKA
+355 QNYNGGLLYMLSGEA
-370 TIKDSNYVAEQNG
+370 TIKDSNYVAELNG
-383 VTGILAQYLGFAS
+383 VTGILAQYLTVPG
-396 LNGPHKLTVE
+396 LPGPHKLTVE
-406 NTKIKGCENALSFGY
+406 NTKIKGCEKAFNLDY

-436 DNETDIYLKN
+436 DNKTDIYLKN
-446 DSSTPT
+446 DSSTPA

-479 GVQITTKTTG
+479 GVQITTKTTD
-489 KDYQQS
+489 KDYQQN

-525 QREDDKHFGL
+525 RRESDKHFGL

-544 GEGDDVITLG
+544 GEGDNAITLE
-554 PYAQLKEGTPV
+554 PYAQVKEDTEV
-565 NLTADIPDN
+565 TLTAN
-574 ARVTGWKAEK
+574 AAPEGKKFARWKVEKVTADSVEDVSSL
-584 IAAEGVTEVY
+584 IVA
-594 GVVDYDHE
+594 DSE

-607 ILTMPKGDLTVT
+607 TLTMPDYDIFVT
-619 AEYEIIVDPGT
+619 AEYVHEDESVDPGT

-739 CLTWENAKQKGL
+739 CLTWNAAREMGL
-751 FD
+751 FDKTEA

>member
-1 MRFSAVFGMFL
+1 
-12 EICFAFDS
+12 
-20 ETDKTPKNSTLF
+20 
-32 SVVLSL
+32 
-38 DTIGGGGVEWGKW
+38 
-51 AFFLIVPEKRRKR
+51 
-64 RTKTMRKKSLRFISA
+64 MRKKSLRFISA

-100 AGETTAA
+100 AADPAA
-107 VSEQEAA
+107 TVSEQEAA
-114 TVLSHDGGTIN
+114 KSHRLDGGEKIGEEFVEAKGTV
-125 AGHYIMESGNYTG
+125 YTLSGNYTKG
-138 GFTIDTTGD
+138 ITIETKQDITINID
-147 VTIDIT
+147 DEVTI
-153 GEVTVTGVVK
+153 TGVAK
-163 FLHVTGTGKVIING
+163 FLHVTGTGKVTING
-177 TKDGVDQKIKMT
+177 TKDGADQNIKM
-189 TNCKTVDTEDTGIVY
+189 KTDCDVMNTGDTGIVY

-218 YYSVETSNV
+218 YYSEEMSDADST
-227 VSAYSV
+227 YSV

-239 SLKLNEVTA
+239 SLKLNEVIA
-248 EAGNRTGV
+248 EAGKLTRV
-256 VDCGKTNS
+256 VDCGVYTTS
-264 SASVEIHGGS
+264 SLATVEIQRGT
-274 FKASGID
+274 FKAAGNDSG
-281 SEVIDCRYKGSVSI
+281 VIHCGNKGTMTI
-295 YNAKLEMHNGG
+295 NNATLEMHNGG
-306 NYVLSASGS
+306 NYVLAASGS
-315 SADLKIYNSTVVGEN
+315 SAELKIYNSTVVGEN

-347 CEFTSVGN
+347 CKFTSVGN
-355 QNYNGGLLYMLSGKA
+355 QNYNGGLLYMLSGEA

-383 VTGILAQYLGFAS
+383 VTGILAQYLGFAF

-428 KLKNVTFE
+428 ELKNVTFE
-436 DNETDIYLKN
+436 DNKTDIYLKN
-446 DSSTPT
+446 DSSTPA

-489 KDYQQS
+489 EDYQQN
-495 LKLTSKN
+495 LKLASKN

-512 ADGDADGEYRYLT
+512 ADGEYRYLT
-525 QREDDKHFGL
+525 QREGNDYYGL

-544 GEGDDVITLG
+544 GEGDNVTTLK

-565 NLTADIPDN
+565 NLTADILEGKKF
-574 ARVTGWKAEK
+574 ARWKVEKVADGTPVTGLLDAE
-584 IAAEGVTEVY
+584 TENTENTSFSMPE
-594 GVVDYDHE
+594 YDV
-602 NPETA
+602 
-607 ILTMPKGDLTVT
+607 IIT
-619 AEYEIIVDPGT
+619 AEYENESIVDPGT

-712 WAVEQGL
+712 WAVEQEL
-719 MNDAEDG
+719 LNDAEDG

-751 FD
+751 FDKTEA

>member
-1 MRFSAVFGMFL
+1 
-12 EICFAFDS
+12 
-20 ETDKTPKNSTLF
+20 
-32 SVVLSL
+32 
-38 DTIGGGGVEWGKW
+38 
-51 AFFLIVPEKRRKR
+51 
-64 RTKTMRKKSLRFISA
+64 MRKKSLRFISA

-125 AGHYIMESGNYTG
+125 AGHYIMEGGNYTG

-153 GEVTVTGVVK
+153 GEVTVTGVFK

-189 TNCKTVDTEDTGIVY
+189 TTFREVDTEDTGIVY

-218 YYSVETSNV
+218 YYSEETSDV
-227 VSAYSV
+227 GSTYSV

-239 SLKLNEVTA
+239 SLKLNEVIA
-248 EAGNRTGV
+248 EAGESTKV
-256 VDCGKTNS
+256 VDCGVYQTS
-264 SASVEIHGGS
+264 SLATVEIQGGT
-274 FKASGID
+274 FKAAGGNSG
-281 SEVIDCRYKGSVSI
+281 VIDCGNKGTMTI
-295 YNAKLEMHNGG
+295 NNTTLEMHNGG
-306 NYVLSASGS
+306 SYVLAVGGS
-315 SADLKIYNSTVVGEN
+315 SAELKIYNSTVVGEN

-337 QHGGSFWAEN
+337 QSGGSFWAEN

-355 QNYNGGLLYMLSGKA
+355 RNYNGGLLYMLSGKA
-370 TIKDSNYVAEQNG
+370 TIKDSNYVAEQSGVNG
-383 VTGILAQYLGFAS
+383 IRTSYMLYG

-436 DNETDIYLKN
+436 DNKTDIYLSN

-502 DGWLIGYKKD
+502 DGWLIGYEKD

-525 QREDDKHFGL
+525 KREGDKYFGL

-544 GEGDDVITLG
+544 GEGDNVTTLK

-565 NLTADIPDN
+565 NLTADILEGKKF
-574 ARVTGWKAEK
+574 TGWKVEKVADGTPVTGLLDAE
-584 IAAEGVTEVY
+584 TENTENTSFSMPE
-594 GVVDYDHE
+594 YDV
-602 NPETA
+602 
-607 ILTMPKGDLTVT
+607 IIT
-619 AEYEIIVDPGT
+619 AEYENEIVVDPGT
-630 SDTDYG
+630 GDSDYG

-712 WAVEQGL
+712 WAVEQEL
-719 MNDAEDG
+719 LNDAEDG

>member
-1 MRFSAVFGMFL
+1 
-12 EICFAFDS
+12 
-20 ETDKTPKNSTLF
+20 
-32 SVVLSL
+32 
-38 DTIGGGGVEWGKW
+38 
-51 AFFLIVPEKRRKR
+51 
-64 RTKTMRKKSLRFISA
+64 MRKKSLRFISA

-107 VSEQEAA
+107 VSEQKAA
-114 TVLSHDGGTIN
+114 TSHRLGGGEIIGEGLVETY
-125 AGHYIMESGNYTG
+125 GTVYTLSGNYTQG
-138 GFTIDTTGD
+138 ITIETKQDITINID
-147 VTIDIT
+147 DEVTI
-153 GEVTVTGVVK
+153 TGVAK
-163 FLHVTGTGKVIING
+163 FLDVTGTGKVTING

-189 TNCKTVDTEDTGIVY
+189 TDCNVMNTGDTGVVY
-204 LDAAGADVTCNGGD
+204 LEAAGADVTCNGGD
-218 YYSVETSNV
+218 YYSEETSDAD
-227 VSAYSV
+227 STYSV

-239 SLKLNEVTA
+239 SLKLNEVIA
-248 EAGNRTGV
+248 EAGKLTRV
-256 VDCGKTNS
+256 VDCGVYTTS
-264 SASVEIHGGS
+264 SLATVEIQRGT
-274 FKASGID
+274 FKAAGNDSG
-281 SEVIDCRYKGSVSI
+281 VIHCGNKGTMTI
-295 YNAKLEMHNGG
+295 NNATLEMHNGG
-306 NYVLSASGS
+306 NYVLAASGS
-315 SADLKIYNSTVVGEN
+315 SAELKIYNSTVVGEN
-330 ENSCVTV
+330 EHSCVTV

-347 CEFTSVGN
+347 CKFTSVGN
-355 QNYNGGLLYMLSGKA
+355 RNYNGGLLYMLSGEA

-383 VTGILAQYLGFAS
+383 VTGILAQYLGFAF

-406 NTKIKGCENALSFGY
+406 NTKIKGCKKALELEY

-436 DNETDIYLKN
+436 NNETDIYLKN
-446 DSSTPT
+446 DSSTPA

-463 KDTAGAITVQ
+463 KDTAGAITVE
-473 VANPAE
+473 VENPAN
-479 GVQITTKTTG
+479 GVQITTKTTDE
-489 KDYQQS
+489 DYQQN
-495 LKLTSKN
+495 LKLTGKN
-502 DGWLIGYKKD
+502 DDWLIGYKK
-512 ADGDADGEYRYLT
+512 DADGEYRYLT
-525 QREDDKHFGL
+525 QRKGNEYYGL

-544 GEGDDVITLG
+544 GEGDNVTTLG
-554 PYAQLKEGTPV
+554 PYAQVKEGTPV
-565 NLTADIPDN
+565 KLTADILDN
-574 ARVTGWKAEK
+574 ARVTGWKVEK
-584 IAAEGVTEVY
+584 IAAEGVIEVY

-607 ILTMPKGDLTVT
+607 TLTMPNYDIFVT
-619 AEYEIIVDPGT
+619 AEYEEGATVDPGT
-630 SDTDYG
+630 GDSDYG

-712 WAVEQGL
+712 WAVEQEL
-719 MNDAEDG
+719 LNDAEDG

>member
-1 MRFSAVFGMFL
+1 
-12 EICFAFDS
+12 
-20 ETDKTPKNSTLF
+20 
-32 SVVLSL
+32 
-38 DTIGGGGVEWGKW
+38 
-51 AFFLIVPEKRRKR
+51 
-64 RTKTMRKKSLRFISA
+64 MRKKSLRFISA

-114 TVLSHDGGTIN
+114 TSHRLEGGETIGEDVAN
-125 AGHYIMESGNYTG
+125 GAVYTLSGNYSRG
-138 GFTIDTTGD
+138 ISITTSK
-147 VTIDIT
+147 DIT
-153 GEVTVTGVVK
+153 INIEGEVTVTGVDK
-163 FLHVTGTGKVIING
+163 FLDVTGTGKVTING
-177 TKDGVDQKIKMT
+177 TKDGAAIKMT
-189 TNCKTVDTEDTGIVY
+189 TNGKAVGIIDSGIVY

-218 YYSVETSNV
+218 YYSEETSDV
-227 VSAYSV
+227 VSTYSV

-239 SLKLNEVTA
+239 SLKLNKVIA
-248 EAGNRTGV
+248 EAGEWTRV
-256 VDCGKTNS
+256 VDCGVYTTS
-264 SASVEIHGGS
+264 SLATVEIQGGT
-274 FKASGID
+274 FKAAGINSG
-281 SEVIDCRYKGSVSI
+281 VIHCGNKGTMTI
-295 YNAKLEMHNGG
+295 NNATLEMHNGG
-306 NYVLSASGS
+306 SYVLAASGS
-315 SADLKIYNSTVVGEN
+315 SAELKIYNSTVVGEN
-330 ENSCVTV
+330 EHSCVTV
-337 QHGGSFWAEN
+337 QSGGSFWAEN

-355 QNYNGGLLYMLSGKA
+355 QSDNGGLLYMLSGEA

-383 VTGILAQYLGFAS
+383 VTGILAQYLTVPV
-396 LNGPHKLTVE
+396 LQGPHKLTVE
-406 NTKIKGCENALSFGY
+406 NTKIKGCKEAFNLEY

-436 DNETDIYLKN
+436 NNETDIYLKN
-446 DSSTPT
+446 NSSTPT

-463 KDTAGAITVQ
+463 KDTAGAITVE

-479 GVQITTKTTG
+479 GVQITTKNTG

-495 LKLTSKN
+495 LKLASKN
-502 DGWLIGYKKD
+502 DDWLIGYKKD
-512 ADGDADGEYRYLT
+512 ADGEYRYLT
-525 QREDDKHFGL
+525 KREGNDYYGL
-535 NTINATATT
+535 NTIDATATT
-544 GEGDDVITLG
+544 GEGDNVTTLK
-554 PYAQLKEGTPV
+554 PYAQLKKGTPV
-565 NLTADIPDN
+565 KLTADILEGKKF
-574 ARVTGWKAEK
+574 ARWKVEKVADGTPVTGLLDAE
-584 IAAEGVTEVY
+584 TENT
-594 GVVDYDHE
+594 E
-602 NPETA
+602 NTSFS
-607 ILTMPKGDLTVT
+607 MPKYDVIIT
-619 AEYEIIVDPGT
+619 AEYEEGATVDPGT

-712 WAVEQGL
+712 WAVEQEL
-719 MNDAEDG
+719 LNDAEDG

-751 FD
+751 FDKTEA

>member
-1 MRFSAVFGMFL
+1 
-12 EICFAFDS
+12 
-20 ETDKTPKNSTLF
+20 
-32 SVVLSL
+32 
-38 DTIGGGGVEWGKW
+38 
-51 AFFLIVPEKRRKR
+51 
-64 RTKTMRKKSLRFISA
+64 MRKKSLRFISA
-79 ALAVSMMASTLPVGA
+79 ALAVCMMLSVLPVGA

-107 VSEQEAA
+107 VSEQKAA
-114 TVLSHDGGTIN
+114 TPCHLDGGKTI
-125 AGHYIMESGNYTG
+125 GETFVETYGTVYTLSGNYTQG
-138 GFTIDTTGD
+138 ITIETKQDITINID
-147 VTIDIT
+147 DEVTI
-153 GEVTVTGVVK
+153 TGVAK
-163 FLHVTGTGKVIING
+163 FLDVTGTGKVTING

-189 TNCKTVDTEDTGIVY
+189 TDCNVMNTGDTGVVY
-204 LDAAGADVTCNGGD
+204 LEAAGADVTCNGGD
-218 YYSVETSNV
+218 YYSKETSEVN
-227 VSAYSV
+227 STYSV

-248 EAGNRTGV
+248 EAGERTHV
-256 VDCGKTNS
+256 IDCGGNS
-264 SASVEIHGGS
+264 SASVEIHGGN
-274 FKASGID
+274 FKASGIN
-281 SEVIDCRYKGSVSI
+281 SGGIDCRGKGSVSI
-295 YNAKLEMHNGG
+295 YNAKVESG
-306 NYVLSASGS
+306 NYVLAVGGS
-315 SADLKIYNSTVVGEN
+315 SAELKIYNSTVVGEN

-337 QHGGSFWAEN
+337 QSGGSFWAEN

-355 QNYNGGLLYMLSGKA
+355 RNYNGGLLYMLSGKA
-370 TIKDSNYVAEQNG
+370 TIKDSNYVAERNS
-383 VTGILAQYLGFAS
+383 VTGILAQYLDFAF

-406 NTKIKGCENALSFGY
+406 NTKIKGCEKAFELEY
-421 DPEGSDI
+421 DREGSDI
-428 KLKNVTFE
+428 ELKNVTFE

-446 DSSTPT
+446 DSSTPA

-489 KDYQQS
+489 KDYQQN
-495 LKLTSKN
+495 LKLASKN
-502 DGWLIGYKKD
+502 DGWLIGYEKD

-525 QREDDKHFGL
+525 QRKGDKYFGL

-544 GEGDDVITLG
+544 GEGDNVTTLK

-565 NLTADIPDN
+565 NLTADILEGKKF
-574 ARVTGWKAEK
+574 ARWKVEKVADGTPVTGLLDAE
-584 IAAEGVTEVY
+584 TENTENTSFSMPE
-594 GVVDYDHE
+594 YDV
-602 NPETA
+602 
-607 ILTMPKGDLTVT
+607 IIT
-619 AEYEIIVDPGT
+619 AEYENESIVDPGT

-712 WAVEQGL
+712 WAVEQEL
-719 MNDAEDG
+719 LNDAEDG

>member
-1 MRFSAVFGMFL
+1 
-12 EICFAFDS
+12 
-20 ETDKTPKNSTLF
+20 
-32 SVVLSL
+32 
-38 DTIGGGGVEWGKW
+38 
-51 AFFLIVPEKRRKR
+51 
-64 RTKTMRKKSLRFISA
+64 MRKKSLRFISA

-125 AGHYIMESGNYTG
+125 AGHYIMEGGNYTG

-153 GEVTVTGVVK
+153 GEVTVTGVFK

-189 TNCKTVDTEDTGIVY
+189 TTFREVDTEDTGIVY

-239 SLKLNEVTA
+239 SLKLNKVTA
-248 EAGNRTGV
+248 EAGNRTDV

-274 FKASGID
+274 FKASGTD
-281 SEVIDCRYKGSVSI
+281 SKVIDCNSKGTI
-295 YNAKLEMHNGG
+295 YNATLEMHNGG
-306 NYVLSASGS
+306 NYVLTASGS

-355 QNYNGGLLYMLSGKA
+355 KNYNGGLLYMLSGEA
-370 TIKDSNYVAEQNG
+370 TIKDSNYVAERNG
-383 VTGILAQYLGFAS
+383 VTGILAQYLGFAF

-406 NTKIKGCENALSFGY
+406 NTKIKGCEKALSFGY

-428 KLKNVTFE
+428 ELKNVTFE

-446 DSSTPT
+446 DSSTPA
-452 NAPQVELDEGT
+452 NAPQVKLDEGT

-502 DGWLIGYKKD
+502 DGWLIGYEKD

-525 QREDDKHFGL
+525 KRKGDKYFGL
-535 NTINATATT
+535 NTISATATT
-544 GEGDDVITLG
+544 GEGDNVTTLK

-565 NLTADIPDN
+565 KLTADILEGKKF
-574 ARVTGWKAEK
+574 ARWKVEKVADGTLVTGLLDAE
-584 IAAEGVTEVY
+584 TENTENTSFSMPE
-594 GVVDYDHE
+594 YDV
-602 NPETA
+602 
-607 ILTMPKGDLTVT
+607 IIT
-619 AEYEIIVDPGT
+619 AEYEDESIVDPGT

-712 WAVEQGL
+712 WAVEQEL
-719 MNDAEDG
+719 LNDAEDG

>member
-1 MRFSAVFGMFL
+1 
-12 EICFAFDS
+12 
-20 ETDKTPKNSTLF
+20 
-32 SVVLSL
+32 
-38 DTIGGGGVEWGKW
+38 
-51 AFFLIVPEKRRKR
+51 
-64 RTKTMRKKSLRFISA
+64 MRKKSLRFISA

-100 AGETTAA
+100 AGETTAT
-107 VSEQEAA
+107 VSEQKAA
-114 TVLSHDGGTIN
+114 TSHRLEGGEIIGEGVANGTV
-125 AGHYIMESGNYTG
+125 YTLSGNYTQG
-138 GFTIDTTGD
+138 ISITTSKDITINIDD
-147 VTIDIT
+147 EVTI
-153 GEVTVTGVVK
+153 TGVAK
-163 FLHVTGTGKVIING
+163 FLDVTGTGKVTING
-177 TKDGVDQKIKMT
+177 TKDGAAIKMT
-189 TNCKTVDTEDTGIVY
+189 TNCEAVDTIDSGIVY

-218 YYSVETSNV
+218 YYSEETSDIW
-227 VSAYSV
+227 STYSV

-239 SLKLNEVTA
+239 SLKLNAVTA
-248 EAGNRTGV
+248 EAGKGTDV

-274 FKASGID
+274 FKASGIG
-281 SEVIDCRYKGSVSI
+281 SGVIDCNSKGTI
-295 YNAKLEMHNGG
+295 YNATLEMHNGG
-306 NYVLSASGS
+306 NYVLAASGS

-355 QNYNGGLLYMLSGKA
+355 KNYNGGLLYMLSGEA
-370 TIKDSNYVAEQNG
+370 TIKDSNYVAKQNG

-406 NTKIKGCENALSFGY
+406 NTKIKGCKKAVELDY

-446 DSSTPT
+446 DSSTPA

-463 KDTAGAITVQ
+463 KDTTGAITVE
-473 VANPAE
+473 VAYPAE

-544 GEGDDVITLG
+544 GEGDNAITLE

-565 NLTADIPDN
+565 NLTADILEGKKF
-574 ARVTGWKAEK
+574 ARWKVEKVADGTPVTGLLDAE
-584 IAAEGVTEVY
+584 TENTENTSFSMPE
-594 GVVDYDHE
+594 YDV
-602 NPETA
+602 
-607 ILTMPKGDLTVT
+607 IIT
-619 AEYEIIVDPGT
+619 AEYENEIIVDPGT
-630 SDTDYG
+630 GDSDYG

-712 WAVEQGL
+712 WAVEQEL
-719 MNDAEDG
+719 LNDAEDG

-739 CLTWENAKQKGL
+739 CLTWEKAKQKGL
-751 FD
+751 FDKTEA

>member
-1 MRFSAVFGMFL
+1 
-12 EICFAFDS
+12 
-20 ETDKTPKNSTLF
+20 
-32 SVVLSL
+32 
-38 DTIGGGGVEWGKW
+38 
-51 AFFLIVPEKRRKR
+51 
-64 RTKTMRKKSLRFISA
+64 MRKKSLRFISA

-125 AGHYIMESGNYTG
+125 AGHYIMERGNYTG

-189 TNCKTVDTEDTGIVY
+189 TDFEAVRTGDTGIVY

-218 YYSVETSNV
+218 YYSEETSDV
-227 VSAYSV
+227 GSTYSV

-239 SLKLNEVTA
+239 SLKLNTVTA
-248 EAGNRTGV
+248 EAGKSTDV
-256 VDCGKTNS
+256 VDCGETNS
-264 SASVEIHGGS
+264 SASVEIHGGR
-274 FKASGID
+274 FKASG
-281 SEVIDCRYKGSVSI
+281 SNSGVIDCNSKGTI
-295 YNAKLEMHNGG
+295 YNATLEMHNGG
-306 NYVLSASGS
+306 SYVLAASGS

-347 CEFTSVGN
+347 CEFTSTGN
-355 QNYNGGLLYMLSGKA
+355 NRGKLLYMLSGKA
-370 TIKDSNYVAEQNG
+370 TIKDSSYVAKQSG
-383 VTGILAQYLGFAS
+383 MIGIRAPYLAIPGLA
-396 LNGPHKLTVE
+396 GPHKLTVE
-406 NTKIKGCENALSFGY
+406 NTKIGGCQKAFDLEY

-436 DNETDIYLKN
+436 DNKTDIYLSN

-525 QREDDKHFGL
+525 KREGNDYYGL
-535 NTINATATT
+535 NTISATATT
-544 GEGDDVITLG
+544 GEGDNAITLE

-565 NLTADIPDN
+565 NLTADILEGKKF
-574 ARVTGWKAEK
+574 ARWKVEKVADGTPVTGLLDAE
-584 IAAEGVTEVY
+584 TENTENTSFSMPE
-594 GVVDYDHE
+594 YDV
-602 NPETA
+602 
-607 ILTMPKGDLTVT
+607 IIT
-619 AEYEIIVDPGT
+619 AEYENEIIVDPGT
-630 SDTDYG
+630 GDSDYG

-696 YSDIS
+696 YSDLS

-712 WAVEQGL
+712 WAVEQEL
-719 MNDAEDG
+719 LNDAEDG

-751 FD
+751 FDKTEA

>member
-1 MRFSAVFGMFL
+1 
-12 EICFAFDS
+12 
-20 ETDKTPKNSTLF
+20 
-32 SVVLSL
+32 
-38 DTIGGGGVEWGKW
+38 
-51 AFFLIVPEKRRKR
+51 
-64 RTKTMRKKSLRFISA
+64 MRKKSLRFISA

-100 AGETTAA
+100 AADPAAA
-107 VSEQEAA
+107 VSEQKAA
-114 TVLSHDGGTIN
+114 TSHRLGGGEIIGEGFVKAYGTV
-125 AGHYIMESGNYTG
+125 YTLSGNYTQSI
-138 GFTIDTTGD
+138 TIETKQDITINID
-147 VTIDIT
+147 DEVTI
-153 GEVTVTGVVK
+153 TGVAK
-163 FLHVTGTGKVIING
+163 FLDVTGTGKVTING

-189 TNCKTVDTEDTGIVY
+189 TDHDHDVIDTGYTGVVF
-204 LDAAGADVTCNGGD
+204 LEAAGADVTCNGGD
-218 YYSVETSNV
+218 YYSKEMSHVGAS
-227 VSAYSV
+227 YSV

-248 EAGNRTGV
+248 EAGWNTHVINCEG
-256 VDCGKTNS
+256 NS
-264 SASVEIHGGS
+264 SASVEIHGGN
-274 FKASGID
+274 FKASESNSGGID
-281 SEVIDCRYKGSVSI
+281 CGGKGSVSI
-295 YNAKLEMHNGG
+295 YNAKVESG
-306 NYVLSASGS
+306 NYVLAVGGS
-315 SADLKIYNSTVVGEN
+315 SAELKIYNSTVVGEN
-330 ENSCVTV
+330 KSSCVTV
-337 QHGGSFWAEN
+337 QYGGSFWAEN

-355 QNYNGGLLYMLSGKA
+355 QSYSGGFLYMLSGKA

-383 VTGILAQYLGFAS
+383 LTGILAQYLTVPG
-396 LNGPHKLTVE
+396 LTGPHKLTVE
-406 NTKIKGCENALSFGY
+406 NTKIKGCKEAFNLEY

-436 DNETDIYLKN
+436 NNETDIYLEN
-446 DSSTPT
+446 DSSTPA
-452 NAPQVELDEGT
+452 NAPQVKLDKGT
-463 KDTAGAITVQ
+463 KDTAGAITVE
-473 VANPAE
+473 VENPAN
-479 GVQITTKTTG
+479 GVQITTKTTDE
-489 KDYQQS
+489 DYQQN
-495 LKLTSKN
+495 LKLASKN
-502 DGWLIGYKKD
+502 DDWLIGYKK
-512 ADGDADGEYRYLT
+512 DADGEYRYLT
-525 QREDDKHFGL
+525 QREGDEYFGL

-544 GEGDDVITLG
+544 GEGDNVTTLK

-565 NLTADIPDN
+565 KLTADILDN
-574 ARVTGWKAEK
+574 ARVTGWKVEK
-584 IAAEGVTEVY
+584 IAAEGVIEVY

-607 ILTMPKGDLTVT
+607 TLTMPNYDIFVT
-619 AEYEIIVDPGT
+619 AEYEEDATVDPGT
-630 SDTDYG
+630 GDSDYG

-712 WAVEQGL
+712 WAVEQEL
-719 MNDAEDG
+719 LNDAEDG

>member
-1 MRFSAVFGMFL
+1 
-12 EICFAFDS
+12 
-20 ETDKTPKNSTLF
+20 
-32 SVVLSL
+32 
-38 DTIGGGGVEWGKW
+38 
-51 AFFLIVPEKRRKR
+51 
-64 RTKTMRKKSLRFISA
+64 MRKKSLRFISA

-107 VSEQEAA
+107 VSEQKAA
-114 TVLSHDGGTIN
+114 TPCHLDGGKTI
-125 AGHYIMESGNYTG
+125 GETFVETYGTVYTLSGNYTQG
-138 GFTIDTTGD
+138 ISITTSKDITINVDNADGD
-147 VTIDIT
+147 VTVKLASE
-153 GEVTVTGVVK
+153 GEA
-163 FLHVTGTGKVIING
+163 FLNVSGTGKVTING
-177 TKDGVDQKIKMT
+177 TKDGVEQSVSVTASGRNQSFLK
-189 TNCKTVDTEDTGIVY
+189 VDEAESSV
-204 LDAAGADVTCNGGD
+204 VVNGGE
-218 YYSVETSNV
+218 YSIHNFEDDALFR
-227 VSAYSV
+227 VSHGV
-233 FCVKDG
+233 
-239 SLKLNEVTA
+239 LELNEVK
-248 EAGNRTGV
+248 GKVTGE
-256 VDCGKTNS
+256 S
-264 SASVEIHGGS
+264 
-274 FKASGID
+274 
-281 SEVIDCRYKGSVSI
+281 
-295 YNAKLEMHNGG
+295 
-306 NYVLSASGS
+306 
-315 SADLKIYNSTVVGEN
+315 
-330 ENSCVTV
+330 
-337 QHGGSFWAEN
+337 
-347 CEFTSVGN
+347 
-355 QNYNGGLLYMLSGKA
+355 NYNGYVIYGENVMDGDASITIQGGEFVAEGTGEVLRSERGTTVNAYGGVFTAGENSYRTIGVDGEANFYKSDFIGGKSTCVQA
-370 TIKDSNYVAEQNG
+370 DGIKLTMDACTFKNESSHVFWLQDSSFNNDETVINIKNSTIVAEGNAEICFDVPYWSFANYGGPMHLTLENMTIKGFKQAVNY
-383 VTGILAQYLGFAS
+383 QY
-396 LNGPHKLTVE
+396 NPDNDPDMPELT
-406 NTKIKGCENALSFGY
+406 
-421 DPEGSDI
+421 
-428 KLKNVTFE
+428 LKNVTFE
-436 DNETDIYLKN
+436 DNEADLYVWN
-446 DSSTPT
+446 EDGTPT

-463 KDTAGAITVQ
+463 KDTTGAITVE
-473 VANPAE
+473 VAHPAE
-479 GVQITTKTTG
+479 GVQITTKNTG
-489 KDYQQS
+489 KDYQQN
-495 LKLTSKN
+495 LKLASKN

-512 ADGDADGEYRYLT
+512 ADGEYRYLT
-525 QREDDKHFGL
+525 KREGDKYFGL

-544 GEGDDVITLG
+544 GEGDNVTTLG

-630 SDTDYG
+630 GDSDYG

-673 NRIALAKLLWERA
+673 NRLALAKLLWERA

-751 FD
+751 FDKTEA

>member
-1 MRFSAVFGMFL
+1 
-12 EICFAFDS
+12 
-20 ETDKTPKNSTLF
+20 
-32 SVVLSL
+32 
-38 DTIGGGGVEWGKW
+38 
-51 AFFLIVPEKRRKR
+51 
-64 RTKTMRKKSLRFISA
+64 MRKKSLRFISA

-107 VSEQEAA
+107 VSEQKAA
-114 TVLSHDGGTIN
+114 TPCHLDGGKTI
-125 AGHYIMESGNYTG
+125 GETFVETYGTVYTLSGNYTQG
-138 GFTIDTTGD
+138 ITIETKQDITINID
-147 VTIDIT
+147 DEVTI
-153 GEVTVTGVVK
+153 TGVAK
-163 FLHVTGTGKVIING
+163 FLDVTGTGKVTING

-189 TNCKTVDTEDTGIVY
+189 TDCNVMNTGDTGVVY
-204 LDAAGADVTCNGGD
+204 LEAAGADVTCNGGD
-218 YYSVETSNV
+218 YYSEETSDA
-227 VSAYSV
+227 VSTYSV

-239 SLKLNEVTA
+239 SLKLNEVIA
-248 EAGNRTGV
+248 EAGKLTRV
-256 VDCGKTNS
+256 VDCGVYTTS
-264 SASVEIHGGS
+264 SLATVEIQRGT
-274 FKASGID
+274 FKAAGNNSG
-281 SEVIDCRYKGSVSI
+281 VIHCGNKGTMTI
-295 YNAKLEMHNGG
+295 NNATLEMHNGG
-306 NYVLSASGS
+306 NYVLAASGS
-315 SADLKIYNSTVVGEN
+315 SAELKIYNSTVVGEN

-347 CEFTSVGN
+347 CKFTSVGN
-355 QNYNGGLLYMLSGKA
+355 QNYNGGLLYMLSGEA

-406 NTKIKGCENALSFGY
+406 NTKIKGCKKAFNLDY

-436 DNETDIYLKN
+436 DNETDLYLKN
-446 DSSTPT
+446 STETPT

-463 KDTAGAITVQ
+463 KDTTGAITVQ

-479 GVQITTKTTG
+479 GVQITTKTTDE
-489 KDYQQS
+489 DYQQN
-495 LKLTSKN
+495 LKLASKN

-512 ADGDADGEYRYLT
+512 ADGEYRYLT
-525 QREDDKHFGL
+525 QREGDTYFGL

-544 GEGDDVITLG
+544 GEGDNATTLES
-554 PYAQLKEGTPV
+554 YAQLTEGTPV
-565 NLTADIPDN
+565 KLTADIPGGKPC
-574 ARVTGWKAEK
+574 TGWKVEK
-584 IAAEGVTEVY
+584 IAAEGVTEVHDA
-594 GVVDYDHE
+594 GVIKYDPE

-607 ILTMPKGDLTVT
+607 TLTMPDYDIFVT
-619 AEYEIIVDPGT
+619 AEYEDEIIVDPGT
-630 SDTDYG
+630 GDTDYG

-712 WAVEQGL
+712 WAVEQEL
-719 MNDAEDG
+719 LNDAEDG